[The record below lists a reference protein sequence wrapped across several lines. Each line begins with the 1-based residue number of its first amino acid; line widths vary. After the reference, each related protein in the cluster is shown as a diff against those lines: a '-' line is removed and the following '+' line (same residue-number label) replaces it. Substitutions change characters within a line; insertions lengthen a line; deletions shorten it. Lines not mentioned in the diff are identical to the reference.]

1 MKRITLK
8 ENIRNLNFG
17 LPFFFFPF
25 FLFALFP
32 FLFFLKHHP
41 FSPPCTVW

>member
-1 MKRITLK
+1 MIDSD
-8 ENIRNLNFG
+8 

-32 FLFFLKHHP
+32 FLFFKHHP
-41 FSPPCTVW
+41 SDSPPCRV